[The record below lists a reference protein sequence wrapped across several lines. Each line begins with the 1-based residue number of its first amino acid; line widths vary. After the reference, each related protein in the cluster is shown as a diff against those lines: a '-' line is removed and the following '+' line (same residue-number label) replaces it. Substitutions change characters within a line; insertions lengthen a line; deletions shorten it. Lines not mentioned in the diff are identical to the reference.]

1 MLKQMGK
8 HGGYDMSIAVSI
20 ASSNSNPLDACRA
33 GDLMTRALLV
43 AHADWSVNELAQFLV
58 SNGISGAP
66 VVDQRERVLGVV
78 SVTDIARHASM
89 AEEERDLR
97 DRHHYYTDALDFSL
111 DDELMD
117 EFGENEEDVPLV
129 RDIMTPAI
137 FDVDVN
143 ASIRDVSQAMVK
155 NRIHRVLVSEDG
167 RVVGIVSALDILAL
181 ANRDR

>member
-1 MLKQMGK
+1 
-8 HGGYDMSIAVSI
+8 MSIAVSI

-66 VVDQRERVLGVV
+66 VVDDRERLLGVV

-89 AEEERDLR
+89 AEDERDLR
-97 DRHHYYTDALDFSL
+97 NRHHYYTDALDFSL
-111 DDELMD
+111 DDDSVD
-117 EFGENEEDVPLV
+117 EFGKSDDDLPLV
-129 RDIMTPAI
+129 RDIMTPAV

-143 ASIRDVSQAMVK
+143 ASIRDVSLAMVK
-155 NRIHRVLVSEDG
+155 NRIHRVLVSDNG
-167 RVVGIVSALDILAL
+167 RVVGIVSALDILAI